1 MIRWRPR
8 LRLAGAVLGTAA
20 VVLALA
26 TWAGMGSL
34 PLSLD
39 TVALKAQYPQVVDRN
54 GVPLNFTFRN
64 RWNVYDAVPLH
75 DIPQVL
81 RHAVVISE
89 DKRFFHHYGV
99 DYLARLHALWQDLTE
114 LHVVRG
120 ASTITEQVVR
130 ILHPRPRTFW
140 SRWLE
145 GFEAHE
151 LEQRFSKAAILEFY
165 LNQIPYARN
174 RRGVAQAARLY
185 FDRELSTLNT
195 REMLALVVLLRA
207 PSHYD
212 LDRNAHKIARPVQQ
226 LARRMAKAG
235 LLSQEDV
242 AGITSGKFEL
252 ATRKLDVHAEHFVR
266 YAKYL
271 DGIRADRRG
280 RLHTTLD
287 AELQQKVQD
296 IVDRRVH
303 DLAGRAVTDA
313 AALVVDHQRNEILA
327 WVNAGR
333 FDARTPGSQI
343 DAVITPRQPGS
354 ALKPFLYAMAL
365 EDGWTAATLIDDS
378 PLAQAVGH
386 GLHEF
391 HNYSRRHYGPVPLRD
406 ALGNSLNIPAIVT
419 MEFVGRDRFLQ
430 RLRALHFTSLT
441 RHPDW
446 YGDGLALGNGAVT
459 LRELVGAYATLA
471 RGGLYEPLTAIQNA
485 PGDER
490 APQRVYSQEVT
501 SLIANILSDPGAR
514 TLEFGRGQLLRFPVQ
529 TAIKTGTSS
538 DYRDAWAVGFSHR
551 YTVGVWMGN
560 LDERPMQDVTGS
572 IGPALAVR
580 SVFAE
585 LNRFTSSQPLLLSRK
600 LQKVAIC
607 RATGERAR
615 GSCQTR
621 DEWFRPGHVPPPLQA
636 RSTSP
641 NTRRV
646 AQGNVRE
653 SPQLLQPTPGLQL
666 AMDPR
671 IPDNMEK
678 FPIEVAHDL
687 PARRVVWIVDGRA
700 RARTG
705 SGTHEYLW
713 PLSRGTHVAHA
724 RIWLAD
730 DKTPV
735 DTPKV
740 RFYVK

>member
-1 MIRWRPR
+1 MIRLRPR
-8 LRLAGAVLGTAA
+8 LRLAAAALGAAA
-20 VVLALA
+20 VGLTLA
-26 TWAGMGSL
+26 TGLGMRPL
-34 PLSLD
+34 PSSLD
-39 TVALKAQYPQVVDRN
+39 TVALAGQYPQVVDRN

-64 RWNVYDAVPLH
+64 RWNVYDIVPLH
-75 DIPQVL
+75 DIPRVL

-89 DKRFFHHYGV
+89 DKRYFHHQGV
-99 DYLARLHALWQDLTE
+99 DYLARLHALWQDLMA
-114 LHVVRG
+114 LHIVRG

-165 LNQIPYARN
+165 LNQMPYARN

-207 PSHYD
+207 PGHYD
-212 LDRNAHKIARPVQQ
+212 LDRDADEIALPVQQ
-226 LARRMAKAG
+226 LAQRMARAG
-235 LLSQEDV
+235 LLSRKDV
-242 AGITSGKFEL
+242 AGVVNGEFVL
-252 ATRKLDVHAEHFVR
+252 AARKLDLHAEHFVR
-266 YAKYL
+266 YAKSL
-271 DGIRADRRG
+271 DGIRADRHG
-280 RLHTTLD
+280 RIHTTLD
-287 AELQQKVQD
+287 AELQQQVQD
-296 IVDRRVH
+296 IINRRVH
-303 DLAGRAVTDA
+303 DLAGRTVTDA

-333 FDARTPGSQI
+333 FDAHAPGSQI
-343 DAVITPRQPGS
+343 DAVITARQPGS

-365 EDGWTAATLIDDS
+365 ENGWTAATLIDDS

-406 ALGNSLNIPAIVT
+406 ALGNSLNIPAIVA
-419 MEFVGRDRFLQ
+419 MEFVGRDRFLR

-446 YGDGLALGNGAVT
+446 YGDGLALGNGEVT
-459 LRELVGAYATLA
+459 LHELVGAYATLA
-471 RGGLYEPLTAIQNA
+471 RGGIYEPLTAIQNA
-485 PGDER
+485 PANER
-490 APQRVYSQEVT
+490 APQRVYSPEVT

-538 DYRDAWAVGFSHR
+538 DYRDAWAVGFNHR
-551 YTVGVWMGN
+551 YTVGIWMGN
-560 LDERPMQDVTGS
+560 LDERPMHDVTGS

-585 LNRFTSSQPLLLSRK
+585 LNRFTSSQPLFLSRK
-600 LQKVAIC
+600 LQIVAIC
-607 RATGERAR
+607 RATGERAH
-615 GSCQTR
+615 GNCQTR
-621 DEWFRPGHVPPPLQA
+621 DEWFRAGHAPPLSQA
-636 RSTSP
+636 RSKSRGAGTI
-641 NTRRV
+641 
-646 AQGNVRE
+646 AQATARAI
-653 SPQLLQPTPGLQL
+653 PHLLQPTPGLQL

-671 IPDNMEK
+671 IPDSLEK

-687 PARRVVWIVDGRA
+687 PARRVVWFVDGRA
-700 RARTG
+700 RASTG
-705 SGTHEYLW
+705 TGAHEYLW

-724 RIWLAD
+724 RIWLANG
-730 DKTPV
+730 KTPV
-735 DTPKV
+735 DTPGV